1 MLQHGSLMLN
11 RCCINSCVLTLL
23 ASLQYI
29 MYYKDCA
36 HTHTHMHVR
45 AYPEVLE
52 VYFAPDGMATFQNSL
67 KSLEPIWNRSL

>member
-1 MLQHGSLMLN
+1 
-11 RCCINSCVLTLL
+11 
-23 ASLQYI
+23 

-45 AYPEVLE
+45 AYPEVIE